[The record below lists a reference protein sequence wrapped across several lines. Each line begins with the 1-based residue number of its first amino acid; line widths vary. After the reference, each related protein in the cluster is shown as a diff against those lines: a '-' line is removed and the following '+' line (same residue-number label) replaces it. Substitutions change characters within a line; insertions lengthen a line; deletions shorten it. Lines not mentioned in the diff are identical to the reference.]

1 MKQIGYI
8 LFAAVL
14 LASCAETK
22 YVPDGR
28 YLLNK
33 VKVTVDGNQ
42 GDVNAGKMKSYVRQ
56 QENVRWFSL
65 FKLPLGVYSLS
76 GRDSTRWV
84 NRLLKNMGEPP
95 VLFDSLL
102 ARQTVGDLQQMLYNQ
117 GYLESK
123 VELWTKA
130 KGKKLSTTYKLYP
143 GEAYTVGNL
152 QYQIADPFI
161 NRELGLDDPANWGLK
176 PGSQFSVDDLDL
188 ERKRITKLL
197 TDRGYYRF
205 HKEFISYEA
214 DKMPEEVLGELTADW
229 GDAETIERSEGIF
242 PGTTDM
248 WGYWRTLSQPAG
260 SEDPSRTA
268 IAGEYNGGTLL
279 LQNTTYLTGDDAI
292 DTAAAD
298 ALETVVDS
306 ITYENFGPQT
316 MYEYI
321 PGTYTAEQDG
331 ATLSVTLNED
341 HSGVLSI
348 QDDIDILWGSVEL
361 MAADGSF
368 TYEYTLEGDNL
379 YVNYD
384 GEWTE
389 FARQA

>member
-1 MKQIGYI
+1 MKKQLKTLLMGVATVT
-8 LFAAVL
+8 LVAA
-14 LASCAETK
+14 LAACGGNTAETTDAADTTEETEEAVVEETAEAAELAE
-22 YVPDGR
+22 YTSDDGW
-28 YLLNK
+28 
-33 VKVTVDGNQ
+33 TV
-42 GDVNAGKMKSYVRQ
+42 
-56 QENVRWFSL
+56 
-65 FKLPLGVYSLS
+65 
-76 GRDSTRWV
+76 
-84 NRLLKNMGEPP
+84 
-95 VLFDSLL
+95 
-102 ARQTVGDLQQMLYNQ
+102 
-117 GYLESK
+117 
-123 VELWTKA
+123 
-130 KGKKLSTTYKLYP
+130 
-143 GEAYTVGNL
+143 
-152 QYQIADPFI
+152 QY
-161 NRELGLDDPANWGLK
+161 DPANIEVEEGGGAVTFLYLGD
-176 PGSQFSVDDLDL
+176 PDHS
-188 ERKRITKLL
+188 TMA
-197 TDRGYYRF
+197 T
-205 HKEFISYEA
+205 ISYEA

-229 GDAETIERSEGIF
+229 GDAESIERSEGIF

-260 SEDPSRTA
+260 SEEPSRTA